1 MSDSVAPA
9 DFSSPEMGVLYMK
22 KKYIKLFAFRA
33 SAHPVSVCSGAD
45 CAIMSTMG
53 FLNTYLVWL
62 EWPEKC
68 FRANDGDLKLFRSL
82 VPRGSR
88 VARVKSERA
97 FLKALPF
104 ATHAVVWHFKKEWFA
119 RAPKLKVLAT
129 PAAGRELVAWRDAP
143 AGVEVHFGAF
153 HGPIISETVLGFL
166 LAWTR
171 GFFWKGPMWPRAA
184 LAEHCGDLEGT
195 TAVIAGFG
203 RIGRAIAARLEPFG
217 VECHGITRH
226 GIFTLKNFHDGRLTT
241 DIRQRPSATLRLCAS
256 ALKIPTS
263 LLRRADWFI
272 LALPSDTGTDDF
284 LDARLI
290 RRLPKKCVVV
300 NVGRGNA
307 VDEEALLAAIGE
319 GRLAGAYLDVFKHEP
334 TALNPGVGPRGKG
347 LAAARNV
354 PWNLVRMPHACAF
367 STRYMKECFKELK
380 SEGLLD

>member
-1 MSDSVAPA
+1 MG
-9 DFSSPEMGVLYMK
+9 SSCRAGFVCGKICGMG
-22 KKYIKLFAFRA
+22 
-33 SAHPVSVCSGAD
+33 
-45 CAIMSTMG
+45 
-53 FLNTYLVWL
+53 NTYLVWL

-68 FRANDGDLKLFRSL
+68 FRADEGDMRLFRSL
-82 VPRGSR
+82 VPKGSR
-88 VARVKSERA
+88 VVHARSEGA
-97 FLKALPF
+97 FLKALPR
-104 ATHAVVWHFKKEWFA
+104 ATHAVVWHFKKEWYA

-143 AGVEVHFGAF
+143 EGVKVHFGAF

-171 GFFWKGPMWPRAA
+171 GFFWKGPLWPRKE
-184 LAEHCGDLEGT
+184 LSEHCGDLEGT

-217 VECHGITRH
+217 VECYGITRH
-226 GIFTLKNFHDGRLTT
+226 GIFTLADYPGMEIGGKIKQSNNQTIKQSRLY
-241 DIRQRPSATLRLCAS
+241 S
-256 ALKIPTS
+256 
-263 LLRRADWFI
+263 RADWFI

-290 RRLPKKCVVV
+290 RWLPKKCVVV

-307 VDEEALLAAIGE
+307 VDEDALLAALKE
-319 GRLAGAYLDVFKHEP
+319 GRLAGAYLDVYKQEP
-334 TALNPGVGPRGKG
+334 TALNPKLGPRGKG
-347 LAAARNV
+347 LAAAKSV

-367 STRYMKECFKELK
+367 SARYMRECFRELK

>member
-1 MSDSVAPA
+1 MN
-9 DFSSPEMGVLYMK
+9 
-22 KKYIKLFAFRA
+22 R
-33 SAHPVSVCSGAD
+33 
-45 CAIMSTMG
+45 
-53 FLNTYLVWL
+53 YLIWL
-62 EWPEKC
+62 EWPERC

-82 VPRGSR
+82 VPKGSR
-88 VARVKSERA
+88 VVRVKSEQA
-97 FLKALPF
+97 FLKALPS
-104 ATHAVVWHFKKEWFA
+104 ATHAVVWHFNKEWFA

-143 AGVEVHFGAF
+143 KGVKVHFGSF

-171 GFFWKGPMWPRAA
+171 GFFWKGPMWPREE

-217 VECHGITRH
+217 VECFGITRH
-226 GIFTLKNFHDGRLTT
+226 GIFTLADCHKGRSTT
-241 DIRQRPSATLRLCAS
+241 K
-256 ALKIPTS
+256 KISSP

-307 VDEEALLAAIGE
+307 VDEDALLAAIKE
-319 GRLAGAYLDVFKHEP
+319 GRLAGAYLDVFKQEP
-334 TALNPGVGPRGKG
+334 TALNPKIGPRGKG
-347 LAAARNV
+347 LAAAKSV

-367 STRYMKECFKELK
+367 SSRYMKECFRELAR
-380 SEGLLD
+380 EGVLK

>member
-1 MSDSVAPA
+1 MN
-9 DFSSPEMGVLYMK
+9 
-22 KKYIKLFAFRA
+22 R
-33 SAHPVSVCSGAD
+33 
-45 CAIMSTMG
+45 
-53 FLNTYLVWL
+53 YLIWL
-62 EWPEKC
+62 EWPERC

-82 VPRGSR
+82 VPKGSR
-88 VARVKSERA
+88 VVRVKSEQA
-97 FLKALPF
+97 FLKALPS
-104 ATHAVVWHFKKEWFA
+104 ATHAVVWHFNKEWFA

-143 AGVEVHFGAF
+143 KGVKVHFGSF

-171 GFFWKGPMWPRAA
+171 GFFWKGPMWPREE

-217 VECHGITRH
+217 VECFGITRH
-226 GIFTLKNFHDGRLTT
+226 GIFTLKNFHEGRSTT
-241 DIRQRPSATLRLCAS
+241 E
-256 ALKIPTS
+256 KIPS
-263 LLRRADWFI
+263 PLLRRADWFI

-307 VDEEALLAAIGE
+307 VDEDALLAAIKE
-319 GRLAGAYLDVFKHEP
+319 GRLAGAYLDVYKQEP
-334 TALNPGVGPRGKG
+334 TALNPKIGPRGQG
-347 LAAARNV
+347 LAAAKYV

-367 STRYMKECFKELK
+367 SSRYMKECFRELAR
-380 SEGLLD
+380 EGVLK

>member
-1 MSDSVAPA
+1 M
-9 DFSSPEMGVLYMK
+9 
-22 KKYIKLFAFRA
+22 I
-33 SAHPVSVCSGAD
+33 
-45 CAIMSTMG
+45 
-53 FLNTYLVWL
+53 WL

-82 VPRGSR
+82 VPKGSR
-88 VARVKSERA
+88 VVRVKSEQA
-97 FLKALPF
+97 FLKALPS

-119 RAPKLKVLAT
+119 RAAKLKVLAT

-143 AGVEVHFGAF
+143 KGVKVHFGSF

-171 GFFWKGPMWPRAA
+171 GFFWKGPMWPRKE

-203 RIGRAIAARLEPFG
+203 RIGRAIAARLESFG
-217 VECHGITRH
+217 VECVGITRH
-226 GIFTLKNFHDGRLTT
+226 GLFTLADFRRGRST
-241 DIRQRPSATLRLCAS
+241 AE
-256 ALKIPTS
+256 KIPS
-263 LLRRADWFI
+263 PLLRRADWFI
-272 LALPSDTGTDDF
+272 IALPSDTNTDDF

-290 RRLPKKCVVV
+290 RRLPKKCVVI

-307 VDEEALLAAIGE
+307 VDEDALLAAIKE

-334 TALNPGVGPRGKG
+334 TALNPMIGPRGKG
-347 LAAARNV
+347 LAAAKSV

-367 STRYMKECFKELK
+367 SSRYMKECFQELDR
-380 SEGLLD
+380 EGVLK

>member
-1 MSDSVAPA
+1 MN
-9 DFSSPEMGVLYMK
+9 
-22 KKYIKLFAFRA
+22 R
-33 SAHPVSVCSGAD
+33 
-45 CAIMSTMG
+45 
-53 FLNTYLVWL
+53 YLIWL
-62 EWPEKC
+62 EWPERC

-82 VPRGSR
+82 VPKGSR
-88 VARVKSERA
+88 VVRVKSEQA
-97 FLKALPF
+97 FLKALPS
-104 ATHAVVWHFKKEWFA
+104 ATHAVVWHFNKEWFA

-143 AGVEVHFGAF
+143 KGVKVHFGSF

-171 GFFWKGPMWPRAA
+171 GFFWKGPMWPREE

-217 VECHGITRH
+217 VKCFGITRH
-226 GIFTLKNFHDGRLTT
+226 GIFTLADFRKGGSTT
-241 DIRQRPSATLRLCAS
+241 E
-256 ALKIPTS
+256 LKLPNS

-272 LALPSDTGTDDF
+272 IALPSDTNTDDF

-307 VDEEALLAAIGE
+307 VDEDALLAAIKE
-319 GRLAGAYLDVFKHEP
+319 GRLAGAYLDVYKQEP
-334 TALNPGVGPRGKG
+334 TALNPKIGPRGKG
-347 LAAARNV
+347 LAAAKSV

-367 STRYMKECFKELK
+367 SSRYMKECFRELAR
-380 SEGLLD
+380 EGVLK

>member
-1 MSDSVAPA
+1 M
-9 DFSSPEMGVLYMK
+9 
-22 KKYIKLFAFRA
+22 
-33 SAHPVSVCSGAD
+33 
-45 CAIMSTMG
+45 
-53 FLNTYLVWL
+53 NTYLIWL

-82 VPRGSR
+82 VPKGSR
-88 VARVKSERA
+88 VVRVKSEQA
-97 FLKALPF
+97 FLKALLS

-119 RAPKLKVLAT
+119 RAAKLKVLAT

-143 AGVEVHFGAF
+143 KGVKVHFGSF

-171 GFFWKGPMWPRAA
+171 GFFWKGPMWPRKE

-203 RIGRAIAARLEPFG
+203 RIGRAIAACLESFG
-217 VECHGITRH
+217 VECVGITRH
-226 GIFTLKNFHDGRLTT
+226 GIFTLADFRKGRST
-241 DIRQRPSATLRLCAS
+241 AE
-256 ALKIPTS
+256 KIPS
-263 LLRRADWFI
+263 PLLRRADWFI

-284 LDARLI
+284 LNARFI

-300 NVGRGNA
+300 NIGRGNA
-307 VDEEALLAAIGE
+307 VDENALLAAIKE

-334 TALNPGVGPRGKG
+334 TALNPKIGPRGKG
-347 LAAARNV
+347 LAAARSV

-367 STRYMKECFKELK
+367 SSRYMKECFKELK

>member
-1 MSDSVAPA
+1 M
-9 DFSSPEMGVLYMK
+9 
-22 KKYIKLFAFRA
+22 
-33 SAHPVSVCSGAD
+33 
-45 CAIMSTMG
+45 
-53 FLNTYLVWL
+53 
-62 EWPEKC
+62 
-68 FRANDGDLKLFRSL
+68 
-82 VPRGSR
+82 
-88 VARVKSERA
+88 RVKSERA
-97 FLKALPF
+97 FLKALPS

-143 AGVEVHFGAF
+143 KGVKVHFGSF

-166 LAWTR
+166 LAWAR
-171 GFFWKGPMWPRAA
+171 GFFWKGPMWPRAE

-217 VECHGITRH
+217 VECFGITRH
-226 GIFTLKNFHDGRLTT
+226 GIFTLADFRKGGSTT
-241 DIRQRPSATLRLCAS
+241 E
-256 ALKIPTS
+256 LKLPNS

-272 LALPSDTGTDDF
+272 LALPSDTNTDDF

-307 VDEEALLAAIGE
+307 VDEDALLAAIKE

-334 TALNPGVGPRGKG
+334 TALNPRIGPRGKG
-347 LAAARNV
+347 LAAARSV

-367 STRYMKECFKELK
+367 SSRYMKECFKELK
-380 SEGLLD
+380 SEALPTPWRGGRGGDRLGGLPRKGGDSCHRVASARRIADSPVGQACWLPPYGGRKA

>member
-1 MSDSVAPA
+1 M
-9 DFSSPEMGVLYMK
+9 
-22 KKYIKLFAFRA
+22 
-33 SAHPVSVCSGAD
+33 
-45 CAIMSTMG
+45 
-53 FLNTYLVWL
+53 NTYLIWL
-62 EWPEKC
+62 EWPERC
-68 FRANDGDLKLFRSL
+68 FRANEGDLKLFRSL
-82 VPRGSR
+82 VPKGSR
-88 VARVKSERA
+88 VVRVKSEQA
-97 FLKALPF
+97 FLKALPS
-104 ATHAVVWHFKKEWFA
+104 ATHAVVWHFNKEWFA

-143 AGVEVHFGAF
+143 KGVKVHFGSF

-166 LAWTR
+166 LAWAR
-171 GFFWKGPMWPRAA
+171 GFFWKGPMWPRAE

-203 RIGRAIAARLEPFG
+203 RIGRSIAARLEPFG
-217 VECHGITRH
+217 VECFGITRH
-226 GIFTLKNFHDGRLTT
+226 GIFTLADFRKGGSTT
-241 DIRQRPSATLRLCAS
+241 E
-256 ALKIPTS
+256 LKLPNS

-272 LALPSDTGTDDF
+272 LALPSDTNTDDF

-307 VDEEALLAAIGE
+307 VDEDALLAAIKE

-334 TALNPGVGPRGKG
+334 TALNPRIGPRGKG
-347 LAAARNV
+347 LAAARSV

-367 STRYMKECFKELK
+367 SSRYMKECFKELK

>member
-1 MSDSVAPA
+1 MN
-9 DFSSPEMGVLYMK
+9 
-22 KKYIKLFAFRA
+22 R
-33 SAHPVSVCSGAD
+33 
-45 CAIMSTMG
+45 
-53 FLNTYLVWL
+53 YLIWL
-62 EWPEKC
+62 EWPERC
-68 FRANDGDLKLFRSL
+68 FRANNGDLKLFRSL
-82 VPRGSR
+82 VPKGSR
-88 VARVKSERA
+88 VVRVKSEQA
-97 FLKALPF
+97 FLKALPS
-104 ATHAVVWHFKKEWFA
+104 ATHAVVWHFNKEWFA

-143 AGVEVHFGAF
+143 KGVKVHFGSF

-171 GFFWKGPMWPRAA
+171 GFFWKGPMWPREE

-217 VECHGITRH
+217 VECFGITRH
-226 GIFTLKNFHDGRLTT
+226 GIFTLKNFHEGRSTT
-241 DIRQRPSATLRLCAS
+241 E
-256 ALKIPTS
+256 KIPS
-263 LLRRADWFI
+263 PLLRRADWFI

-307 VDEEALLAAIGE
+307 VDEDALLAAIKE
-319 GRLAGAYLDVFKHEP
+319 GRLAGAYLDVYKQEP
-334 TALNPGVGPRGKG
+334 TALNPKIGPRGKG
-347 LAAARNV
+347 LAAAKSV

-367 STRYMKECFKELK
+367 SSRYMKECFRELAR
-380 SEGLLD
+380 EGVLK

>member
-1 MSDSVAPA
+1 M
-9 DFSSPEMGVLYMK
+9 
-22 KKYIKLFAFRA
+22 
-33 SAHPVSVCSGAD
+33 
-45 CAIMSTMG
+45 
-53 FLNTYLVWL
+53 NTYLIWL
-62 EWPEKC
+62 EWPERC

-82 VPRGSR
+82 VPKGSR
-88 VARVKSERA
+88 VVRAKSELA
-97 FLKALPF
+97 FLKALPS

-119 RAPKLKVLAT
+119 RATKLKVLAT

-143 AGVEVHFGAF
+143 KGVKVHFGSF

-171 GFFWKGPMWPRAA
+171 GFFWKGPMWPREK
-184 LAEHCGDLEGT
+184 LSEHCGDLEGT

-217 VECHGITRH
+217 VECFGITRH
-226 GIFTLKNFHDGRLTT
+226 GIFTLENFHEGHSTT
-241 DIRQRPSATLRLCAS
+241 DIRQGAS
-256 ALKIPTS
+256 ALKIPIP

-284 LDARLI
+284 FDARLI

-307 VDEEALLAAIGE
+307 VDEDALLAAIKE

-334 TALNPGVGPRGKG
+334 TALNPKIGPHGKG
-347 LAAARNV
+347 LAAAKNV

-367 STRYMKECFKELK
+367 SSRYMKECFRELAR
-380 SEGLLD
+380 EGILK

>member
-1 MSDSVAPA
+1 M
-9 DFSSPEMGVLYMK
+9 
-22 KKYIKLFAFRA
+22 
-33 SAHPVSVCSGAD
+33 
-45 CAIMSTMG
+45 
-53 FLNTYLVWL
+53 NTYLIWL

-82 VPRGSR
+82 VPKGSR
-88 VARVKSERA
+88 VVRVKSEQA
-97 FLKALPF
+97 FLKALPS

-119 RAPKLKVLAT
+119 RAAKLKVLAT

-143 AGVEVHFGAF
+143 KGVKVHFGSF

-171 GFFWKGPMWPRAA
+171 GFFWKGPMWPRKE

-203 RIGRAIAARLEPFG
+203 RIGRAIAARLESFG
-217 VECHGITRH
+217 VECVGITRH
-226 GIFTLKNFHDGRLTT
+226 GIFTLADFRKGRST
-241 DIRQRPSATLRLCAS
+241 AE
-256 ALKIPTS
+256 KIPS
-263 LLRRADWFI
+263 PLLRRADWFI
-272 LALPSDTGTDDF
+272 IALPSDTNTDDF
-284 LDARLI
+284 LNARLI

-307 VDEEALLAAIGE
+307 VDETALLAAIKE

-334 TALNPGVGPRGKG
+334 TALNPKIGPRGKG
-347 LAAARNV
+347 LAAARSV

-367 STRYMKECFKELK
+367 SSRYMKECFKELK

>member
-1 MSDSVAPA
+1 MN
-9 DFSSPEMGVLYMK
+9 
-22 KKYIKLFAFRA
+22 R
-33 SAHPVSVCSGAD
+33 
-45 CAIMSTMG
+45 
-53 FLNTYLVWL
+53 YLIWL
-62 EWPEKC
+62 EWPERC

-82 VPRGSR
+82 VPKGSR
-88 VARVKSERA
+88 VVRVKSEQA
-97 FLKALPF
+97 FLKALPS
-104 ATHAVVWHFKKEWFA
+104 ATHAVVWHFNKEWFA
-119 RAPKLKVLAT
+119 RAPKLKVLAP

-143 AGVEVHFGAF
+143 KGVKVHFGSF

-171 GFFWKGPMWPRAA
+171 GFFWKGPMWPREE

-217 VECHGITRH
+217 VECFGITRH
-226 GIFTLKNFHDGRLTT
+226 GIFTLKNFHEGRSTT
-241 DIRQRPSATLRLCAS
+241 E
-256 ALKIPTS
+256 KIPS
-263 LLRRADWFI
+263 PLLRRADWFI

-307 VDEEALLAAIGE
+307 VDEDALLAAIKE
-319 GRLAGAYLDVFKHEP
+319 GRLAGAYLDVYKQEP
-334 TALNPGVGPRGKG
+334 TALNPKIGPRGKG
-347 LAAARNV
+347 LAAAKSV

-367 STRYMKECFKELK
+367 SSRYMKECFRELAR
-380 SEGLLD
+380 EGVLK

>member
-1 MSDSVAPA
+1 MN
-9 DFSSPEMGVLYMK
+9 
-22 KKYIKLFAFRA
+22 R
-33 SAHPVSVCSGAD
+33 
-45 CAIMSTMG
+45 
-53 FLNTYLVWL
+53 YLVWL

-82 VPRGSR
+82 VPKGSR
-88 VARVKSERA
+88 VVRVKSEQA
-97 FLKALPF
+97 FLKALPS
-104 ATHAVVWHFKKEWFA
+104 ATHAIVWHFKKEWFA
-119 RAPKLKVLAT
+119 RATKLKVLAT

-143 AGVEVHFGAF
+143 KGVKVHFGSF

-171 GFFWKGPMWPRAA
+171 GFFWKGPMWPRKE

-203 RIGRAIAARLEPFG
+203 RIGRAIAARLESFG
-217 VECHGITRH
+217 VECVGITRH
-226 GIFTLKNFHDGRLTT
+226 GIFTLADFRRGRST
-241 DIRQRPSATLRLCAS
+241 AE
-256 ALKIPTS
+256 KIPS
-263 LLRRADWFI
+263 PLLRRADWFI

-284 LDARLI
+284 LNARLI

-300 NVGRGNA
+300 NIGRGNA
-307 VDEEALLAAIGE
+307 VDETALLAAIKE

-334 TALNPGVGPRGKG
+334 TALNPKIGPRGKG
-347 LAAARNV
+347 LAAARSV

-367 STRYMKECFKELK
+367 SSRYMKECFKELK

>member
-1 MSDSVAPA
+1 M
-9 DFSSPEMGVLYMK
+9 
-22 KKYIKLFAFRA
+22 
-33 SAHPVSVCSGAD
+33 
-45 CAIMSTMG
+45 
-53 FLNTYLVWL
+53 NTYLIWL

-82 VPRGSR
+82 VPKGSR
-88 VARVKSERA
+88 VVRVKSEQA
-97 FLKALPF
+97 FLKALPS

-119 RAPKLKVLAT
+119 RAAKLKVLAT

-143 AGVEVHFGAF
+143 KGVKVHFGSF

-171 GFFWKGPMWPRAA
+171 GFFWKGPMWPRKE

-203 RIGRAIAARLEPFG
+203 RIGRAIAARLESFG
-217 VECHGITRH
+217 VECVGITRH
-226 GIFTLKNFHDGRLTT
+226 GIFTLADFRRGRST
-241 DIRQRPSATLRLCAS
+241 AE
-256 ALKIPTS
+256 KIPS
-263 LLRRADWFI
+263 PLLRRADWFI

-284 LDARLI
+284 LNARLI

-300 NVGRGNA
+300 NIGRGNA
-307 VDEEALLAAIGE
+307 VDETALLAAIKE

-334 TALNPGVGPRGKG
+334 TALNPKIGPRGKG
-347 LAAARNV
+347 LAAARSV

-367 STRYMKECFKELK
+367 SSRYMKECFKELK

>member
-1 MSDSVAPA
+1 M
-9 DFSSPEMGVLYMK
+9 
-22 KKYIKLFAFRA
+22 
-33 SAHPVSVCSGAD
+33 
-45 CAIMSTMG
+45 
-53 FLNTYLVWL
+53 NTYLIWL

-82 VPRGSR
+82 VPKGSR
-88 VARVKSERA
+88 VVRVKSEQA
-97 FLKALPF
+97 FLKALPS

-119 RAPKLKVLAT
+119 RAAKLKVLAT

-143 AGVEVHFGAF
+143 KGVKVHFGSF

-171 GFFWKGPMWPRAA
+171 GFFWKGPMWPRKE

-203 RIGRAIAARLEPFG
+203 RIGRAIAARLESFG
-217 VECHGITRH
+217 VECIGITRH
-226 GIFTLKNFHDGRLTT
+226 GIFTLADFRRGRST
-241 DIRQRPSATLRLCAS
+241 AE
-256 ALKIPTS
+256 KIPS
-263 LLRRADWFI
+263 PLLRRADWFI

-284 LDARLI
+284 LNARLI

-300 NVGRGNA
+300 NIGRGNA
-307 VDEEALLAAIGE
+307 VDETALLAAIKE
-319 GRLAGAYLDVFKHEP
+319 DRLAGAYLDVFKHEP
-334 TALNPGVGPRGKG
+334 TALNPKIGPRGKG
-347 LAAARNV
+347 LAAARSV

-367 STRYMKECFKELK
+367 SSRYMKECFKELK